1 MPYIEDIDREKFE
14 KLELDGVA
22 ENIENAGQMNYVVTM
37 LIKSYLERKGLCYQN
52 LNDLLGALEGAKL
65 ELYRRVAAP
74 YEDKKVESNGDVY

>member
-1 MPYIEDIDREKFE
+1 MPYIDDKDREKFGE
-14 KLELDGVA
+14 ELVKVA
-22 ENIENAGQMNYVVTM
+22 KSIENAGQMNYVVTM

-52 LNDLLGALEGAKL
+52 LNDLIGALEGAKL